1 MFGKERR
8 SERRLVSDIRASIIG
23 ARPKRF
29 PCAMKNVSA
38 RGAKIWFGAEWI
50 LPARFELA
58 GSRDETDTLCC
69 ELIWRKGDHVGV
81 RFALRQ
87 E

>member
-1 MFGKERR
+1 MFGRERR
-8 SERRLVSDIRASIIG
+8 SERRLVSDINASIIG

-29 PCAMKNVSA
+29 PCAIKNVSA

-58 GSRDETDTLCC
+58 GSRDHNDTLSCR
-69 ELIWRKGDHVGV
+69 LVWRRGDYVGV
-81 RFALRQ
+81 RFYQRV